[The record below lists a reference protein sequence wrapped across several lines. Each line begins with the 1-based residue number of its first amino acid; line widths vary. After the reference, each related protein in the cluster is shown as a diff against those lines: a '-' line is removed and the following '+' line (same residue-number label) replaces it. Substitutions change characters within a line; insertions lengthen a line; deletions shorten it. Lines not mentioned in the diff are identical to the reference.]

1 MGHLNEA
8 ARPRVPE
15 PRSSSALTAQRTPL
29 EWPEDRDFRILSI
42 DGGGIR
48 GIFPA
53 AILAEIESRYL
64 NGDSVAGYF
73 DLITGTSTGG
83 IIAVGLGAGIPATKI
98 LQFYLEDG
106 RDIFP
111 PRGWLTKLREA
122 RRVVTHIYD
131 REKLKEHLYRQLGS
145 RTLSDS
151 SSRLCIPSCDGT
163 HGDVWVYKTPHHP
176 DYQMDG
182 SRRMVDVALATS
194 AAPTYFRPMEDGGY
208 RLLDGGLWANNPI
221 MVGVV
226 EALTALGVPRRRVRV
241 LSLGCGSEP
250 YRVGRLKMIA
260 GGQFLWRDIIFGA
273 MHYQSLGALGQ
284 ARLLLGADRVD
295 RIEPAGV
302 ARAISLDDWKRAC
315 GELPVAAAA
324 SVDRHG
330 ETMLSSYLEH
340 AVAPYSR
347 YDTGRTGTAEGTK
360 PAL

>member
-1 MGHLNEA
+1 MGHLNDA
-8 ARPRVPE
+8 ARRRGPE
-15 PRSSSALTAQRTPL
+15 PRSSWALNAQRTPL
-29 EWPEDRDFRILSI
+29 EWPEDQDFRILSI

-53 AILAEIESRYL
+53 AVLAEIETRYL
-64 NGDSVAGYF
+64 SGDSVARYF

-98 LQFYLEDG
+98 LQFYLTDG
-106 RDIFP
+106 REVFP
-111 PRGWLTKLREA
+111 PGGWFARAWKA
-122 RRVVTHIYD
+122 RRVVTNLYD
-131 REKLKEHLYRQLGS
+131 RRKLKEHLYRQLGP
-145 RTLSDS
+145 RTLRDS

-176 DYQMDG
+176 DYRMDG

-194 AAPTYFRPMEDGGY
+194 AAPTYFRPTEDGGY

-226 EALTALGVPRRRVRV
+226 EALTALKVPRRRIRV

-250 YRVGRLKMIA
+250 YRVGPWKMIA
-260 GGQFLWRDIIFGA
+260 GGQILWRDIIFGA
-273 MHYQSLGALGQ
+273 MRYQSLGALGQ

-295 RIEPAGV
+295 RIEPDGDGPP
-302 ARAISLDDWKRAC
+302 ISLDDWKRASS
-315 GELPVAAAA
+315 ELPEAAAA
-324 SVDRHG
+324 AVDKHG
-330 ETMLSSYLEH
+330 ETVLPSYVEH
-340 AVAPYSR
+340 VVAPYSP
-347 YDTGRTGTAEGTK
+347 YDAGRSGTAEGTK